1 MKQILLF
8 LLFTGHIINGHA
20 QSEIEVKVN
29 IMVDSPKDTPL
40 FPTKYQIV
48 FYTANDTFNLVTDGH
63 GVLEMSTKDEQPII
77 ALNQQYSYVVYE
89 GKQYLGEDTFGT
101 FVEQNTR
108 IFRDFKPIHFVCRK
122 TYNPIGFKSNSL
134 NLTPQGKKDF
144 ARLSVFL
151 EEQENVVLELYG
163 IANKNTSGLQ
173 AVAQAN
179 KIRDSLIFE
188 GHFADRLAINKPRR
202 TDGESKVGFSIIS
215 FDYTPCTGSSVVN
228 FDKATDTIVETR
240 CDSLQF
246 IANYLNIQEET
257 FAVIGV
263 YTVKDNRVEKQKAI
277 QRAEL
282 VRAKLISLGV
292 DENRLRVTTSYHE
305 EPGLNDH
312 RDWPFYPLN
321 YSYEIG
327 VYILGDY

>member
-1 MKQILLF
+1 MKQVLLII
-8 LLFTGHIINGHA
+8 LFTAHIINGYS

-29 IMVDSPKDTPL
+29 IVVDSPKDTLL
-40 FPTKYQIV
+40 FPTTYQIV
-48 FYTANDTFNLVTDGH
+48 FYTANDTFNLETDGH
-63 GVLEMSTKDEQPII
+63 GELEMSTEDEQPII

-89 GKQYLGEDTFGT
+89 GKQYLGEDAFST

-108 IFRDFKPIHFVCRK
+108 IIRDLKPVHFVCGK
-122 TYNPIGFKSNSL
+122 TYSPIGFKSNSL

-151 EEQENVVLELYG
+151 EEQENVILELYG
-163 IANKNTSGLQ
+163 IANKSTSGLQ

-202 TDGESKVGFSIIS
+202 TDGESKVGFSILS
-215 FDYTPCTGSSVVN
+215 FDYTPCTGGSVVN
-228 FDKATDTIVETR
+228 FDKASDTIVETR

-246 IANYLNIQEET
+246 IANYLNIQEEN
-257 FAVIGV
+257 FAIIGI
-263 YTVKDNRVEKQKAI
+263 YTIKDNRVEKQKAI

-282 VRAKLISLGV
+282 VRAKLVELGV
-292 DENRLRVTTSYHE
+292 NENRLSVTTSYHK
-305 EPGLNDH
+305 EPGPDDH
-312 RDWPFYPLN
+312 RDWPFYPLS